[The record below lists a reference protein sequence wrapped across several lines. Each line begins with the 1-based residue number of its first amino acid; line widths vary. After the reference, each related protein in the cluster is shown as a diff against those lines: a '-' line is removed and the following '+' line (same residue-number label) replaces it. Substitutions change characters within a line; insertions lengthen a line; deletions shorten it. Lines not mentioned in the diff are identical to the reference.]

1 MHIAYIHQY
10 FTTRKQRGGTRSY
23 EMARRLVES
32 GHRVSMV
39 AGTSE
44 TIGVG
49 GRTGEVIREDVDG
62 IEVHRIIE
70 PYSNAMGFAR
80 RWRAFLR
87 FSRRAVRLIGK
98 LDDVDLVFATSTP
111 LPVGPAGRRAAKR
124 CGCPLVFEVRD
135 LWPELP
141 IAMGLVKWAPLRW
154 YMRRMEVTTY
164 RAAERV
170 VALAP
175 GIADGVAE
183 TGYPRERIAVIPNCS
198 DVDLF
203 QPAEGNAEVDADERF
218 GRPGEFRLAFTGAH
232 GLANGLDAVLDA
244 AAVLKGRGVQGV
256 RFCFIGGGGKKPALV
271 ERARREGLEGLVS
284 WVDPIPKLE
293 LARVLPQMD
302 VGMMILK
309 NVPAFYRGTSPNKFF
324 DYVACGLP
332 VLNNYPGW
340 LADYIRDNECGVVV
354 PPDDPEAFADAVL
367 WLRDHRDALPAMGR
381 RARKLAETE
390 FSRDRLAGEFVK
402 VLEAAAQSR

>member
-1 MHIAYIHQY
+1 MI
-10 FTTRKQRGGTRSY
+10 
-23 EMARRLVES
+23 
-32 GHRVSMV
+32 

-44 TIGVG
+44 TLGIT
-49 GRTGEVIREDVDG
+49 GRRGEVRREDEDG

-70 PYSNAMGFAR
+70 PYSNAMGFGR
-80 RWRAFLR
+80 RWMAFLR
-87 FSRRAVRLIGK
+87 FARRAVAVAADLEK
-98 LDDVDLVFATSTP
+98 VDLVFATSTP

-154 YMRRMEVTTY
+154 YMRRMERTTY
-164 RAAERV
+164 RAASRV

-183 TGYPRERIAVIPNCS
+183 SGYDREKIAVIPNCS

-203 QPAEGNAEVDADERF
+203 RPAPEKREVDGDARF
-218 GRPGEFRLAFTGAH
+218 GSPGDFRLAFTGAH

-244 AAVLKGRGVQGV
+244 AGVLKDRGVRGV
-256 RFCFIGGGGKKPALV
+256 KFCFIGGGGKKPALV
-271 ERARREGLEGLVS
+271 ERSKREGLDELVS

-309 NVPAFYRGTSPNKFF
+309 NVSAFYRGTSPNKFF
-324 DYVACGLP
+324 DYIACGLP

-340 LADYIRDNECGVVV
+340 LAEHIRQNDCGVVV
-354 PPDDPEAFADAVL
+354 EPEAPEAFADAVL
-367 WLRDHRDALPAMGR
+367 WMRDHRDELSEMAGR
-381 RARKLAETE
+381 SRELAERE
-390 FSRDRLAGEFVK
+390 FNRDLLAERFVS
-402 VLEAAAQSR
+402 VLESAAGVSG